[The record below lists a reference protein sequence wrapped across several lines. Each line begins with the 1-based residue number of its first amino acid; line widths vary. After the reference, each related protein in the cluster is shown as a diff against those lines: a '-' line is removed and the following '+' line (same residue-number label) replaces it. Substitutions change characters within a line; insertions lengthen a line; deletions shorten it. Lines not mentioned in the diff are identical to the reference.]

1 MNKQIID
8 KMKKRL
14 LEMEQEYQDSLD
26 AGKKDFESLNREDA
40 VRDSA
45 ARGEILDQ
53 VDRAGLL
60 ETQDRERL
68 RRIES
73 ALHKIDAGNYGKC
86 ETCGAPIKEE
96 RLEAVPETPFCLYCE
111 KRRE

>member
-1 MNKQIID
+1 M
-8 KMKKRL
+8 R
-14 LEMEQEYQDSLD
+14 QEYQEALN
-26 AGKKDFESLNREDA
+26 AGKKDFDSLNWEDA
-40 VRDSA
+40 VRDSV

-68 RRIES
+68 RRIVS
-73 ALHKIDAGNYGKC
+73 ALYKIETGNYGTC
-86 ETCGAPIKEE
+86 ETCGSPIKEE
-96 RLEAVPETPFCLYCE
+96 RLEAIPETPFCLYCA